1 MKSNVTTFIYRP
13 FQPIATVKR
22 HIVIVPENAEYES
35 GFSFWLARVWNIGI
49 NTGAKTVFYASEQTI
64 KLIQDIHF
72 NHPIE
77 VEFNIFDDWD
87 DFLILSKVI
96 KKDDNIVIVMSRKN
110 SLSYQSAMF
119 NIPKYLNKY
128 FQEQDFILIY
138 PSQSASMQKEKI
150 DLTNPSL
157 IEAVEKIDIIG
168 KTLAN
173 IFRKK

>member
-1 MKSNVTTFIYRP
+1 M
-13 FQPIATVKR
+13 
-22 HIVIVPENAEYES
+22 
-35 GFSFWLARVWNIGI
+35 
-49 NTGAKTVFYASEQTI
+49 
-64 KLIQDIHF
+64 DIHR

-77 VEFNIFDDWD
+77 VEFNVFDDWD

-110 SLSYQSAMF
+110 SLSYQPAMF

-138 PSQSASMQKEKI
+138 PSQSVSEKMEKI

-157 IEAVEKIDIIG
+157 IEAIEKIDIVG
-168 KTLAN
+168 KTIAG